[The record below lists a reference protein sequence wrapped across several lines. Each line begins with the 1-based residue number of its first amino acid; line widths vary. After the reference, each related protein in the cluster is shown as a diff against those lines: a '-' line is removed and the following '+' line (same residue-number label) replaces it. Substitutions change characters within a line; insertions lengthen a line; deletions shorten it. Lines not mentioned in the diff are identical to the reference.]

1 MKNMSKLIDLEHETN
16 SVIFEEMDINHNKSF
31 TKLTETFQGRY
42 LCTYRVTSLELLSV
56 AEFRGE

>member
-31 TKLTETFQGRY
+31 SKLTETFEGR
-42 LCTYRVTSLELLSV
+42 L
-56 AEFRGE
+56 F